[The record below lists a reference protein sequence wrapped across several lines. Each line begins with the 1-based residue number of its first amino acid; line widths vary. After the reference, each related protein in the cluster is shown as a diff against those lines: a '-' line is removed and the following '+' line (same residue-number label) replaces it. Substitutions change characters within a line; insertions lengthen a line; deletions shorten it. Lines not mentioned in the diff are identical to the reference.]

1 MGVCAGVGWDVCL
14 YAWCVRGHR
23 VGWVSVRSVGWD
35 GFVRGRWVGRVCAH
49 RHVNAVGRGW
59 GLHVVYVCWY
69 DVHASVD
76 TGVSVTIDTWV
87 K

>member
-1 MGVCAGVGWDVCL
+1 MCVCVGAGGGWDVCL

-35 GFVRGRWVGRVCAH
+35 GFVPGRRLGRAH
-49 RHVNAVGRGW
+49 RHVNTVGRGW
-59 GLHVVYVCWY
+59 GLRVVYMCWY

-76 TGVSVTIDTWV
+76 TGESVTIDTWV